1 MEEGAGISLFVLVL
15 LLYFGLFILLFGGVF
30 TDMLTGQVDKT
41 MDRYESIYEAQ
52 SNPLNAPT
60 DDELIP

>member
-1 MEEGAGISLFVLVL
+1 MEEGAGISLYVLVV

-41 MDRYESIYEAQ
+41 MERYESIYEAQ
-52 SNPLNAPT
+52 NNPLNAPT

>member
-1 MEEGAGISLFVLVL
+1 MEEGAGISLYVLVL

-41 MDRYESIYEAQ
+41 MDRYEAIYEAQ
-52 SNPLNAPT
+52 KNPLNAPT

>member
-1 MEEGAGISLFVLVL
+1 MEEGAGISLFVLVV

-30 TDMLTGQVDKT
+30 TDMLTWQVDKT

-52 SNPLNAPT
+52 SNPLNTPT
-60 DDELIP
+60 DEGSIP

>member
-1 MEEGAGISLFVLVL
+1 MEEGAGISLLVLVV
-15 LLYFGLFILLFGGVF
+15 LLYFGFFILLFAGVF

-52 SNPLNAPT
+52 SNPLNTPT
-60 DDELIP
+60 DEGSIP